1 MFVKVLLTEK
11 IDGDLLATTLSEIL
25 NTGLAD
31 SEHASRATRS
41 VINSICGA
49 LNLIL
54 NRDKGKVGHELDNV
68 TRRKVASGVCHICLL
83 IEHTDNLF
91 KQGTH
96 CMIIKCLQF
105 FRAVLI

>member
-1 MFVKVLLTEK
+1 MRTLALKQHIRTGDGICFVKVLLTEK
-11 IDGDLLATTLSEIL
+11 VDRDLLATTLSEIL
-25 NTGLAD
+25 NAGLAD

-54 NRDKGKVGHELDNV
+54 NRDESKVGHKLDNV
-68 TRRKVASGVCHICLL
+68 TRRKVASSVCHICLL

-91 KQGTH
+91 K
-96 CMIIKCLQF
+96 
-105 FRAVLI
+105 